1 MNKTVLITGAT
12 GMVGSL
18 VLKNA
23 LASEHISKV
32 IVYGRSSVDFEHDKM
47 KEFLS
52 PVFTQFPVSMLKE
65 LPSIDHVLFCVGV
78 YTGAVKRDVF
88 RQITV
93 DYPVELA
100 KKHLLANPN
109 GCFSLLS
116 GQGADRSE
124 ESRMMFAKDKGQA
137 ENILSGLYNG
147 SFFTFRP
154 GYIYPVE
161 SRTEPNFSY
170 RISRLLY
177 PLLKNLGPKFS
188 ITSHQLAKGI
198 LKSVTLLPTKEI
210 LENHEI
216 LNYLKQ

>member
-1 MNKTVLITGAT
+1 
-12 GMVGSL
+12 MVGSL

-23 LASEHISKV
+23 LASKSISKV
-32 IVYGRSSVDFEHDKM
+32 IVYGRSSVDFEHEKM
-47 KEFLS
+47 QEFLS
-52 PVFTQFPVSMLKE
+52 PVFTQFPVSFLKE

-78 YTGAVKRDVF
+78 YTGVVKRDIF

-100 KKHLLANPN
+100 KQHLLVNPK

-124 ESRMMFAKDKGQA
+124 RSRMMFAKDKGQA
-137 ENILSGLYNG
+137 ENTLSELYNG

-161 SRTEPNFSY
+161 KRVEPNFSY
-170 RISRLLY
+170 RISRLVY
-177 PLLKNLGPKFS
+177 PLFKALGPKFS

-198 LKSVTLLPTKEI
+198 LKSAMLLPPKEI
-210 LENHEI
+210 LENQEI
-216 LNYLKQ
+216 LNYLKK

>member
-23 LASEHISKV
+23 LASKYISKV
-32 IVYGRSSVDFEHDKM
+32 IVYGRSSVDFEHEKM
-47 KEFLS
+47 QEFLS
-52 PVFTQFPVSMLKE
+52 PVFTQFPVSFLKE

-78 YTGAVKRDVF
+78 YTGVVKRDIF

-100 KKHLLANPN
+100 KQHLLANPK

-124 ESRMMFAKDKGQA
+124 RSRIMFAKDKGQA
-137 ENILSGLYNG
+137 ENTLSELYNG

-161 SRTEPNFSY
+161 KRVEPNFSY
-170 RISRLLY
+170 WISRLVY
-177 PLLKNLGPKFS
+177 PLFKALGPKFS

-198 LKSVTLLPTKEI
+198 LKSAMLLPPKEI
-210 LENHEI
+210 LENQEI
-216 LNYLKQ
+216 LIYLKK